1 MVFSTTWNSRVAVEN
16 ALVLGFLVPG
26 SDEEA
31 HAVGPHLLVLVEL
44 RGKPLVATGV
54 GALADEHGV
63 L

>member
-1 MVFSTTWNSRVAVEN
+1 M
-16 ALVLGFLVPG
+16 PG
-26 SDEEA
+26 GDEKA

-44 RGKPLVATGV
+44 RGKPVVAAGV